1 MQTRAGKRKA
11 VGPPP
16 VNGPSSTE
24 AKASSSKSSGCV
36 ALNEDAD
43 EFFSMSDSDADGGK
57 GSMNNKHPN
66 RVSDVH
72 EGETSQGDEVKSLQ
86 ARQKP
91 SSRPRGWYAT
101 MPHYVAERGKR
112 FGFPNPSWGQDNS
125 WQNLTWTSEVRYSKY
140 VFSS

>member
-1 MQTRAGKRKA
+1 MQTRADKRKA

-16 VNGPSSTE
+16 VNGPSSVE
-24 AKASSSKSSGCV
+24 AKASSSKSSVCI
-36 ALNEDAD
+36 ALNGDAD
-43 EFFSMSDSDADGGK
+43 ELFLLSDSADGGK

-86 ARQKP
+86 ARQKV
-91 SSRPRGWYAT
+91 SSRPGEWYAS

-125 WQNLTWTSEVRYSKY
+125 RQNLTWTSEVRCSKY